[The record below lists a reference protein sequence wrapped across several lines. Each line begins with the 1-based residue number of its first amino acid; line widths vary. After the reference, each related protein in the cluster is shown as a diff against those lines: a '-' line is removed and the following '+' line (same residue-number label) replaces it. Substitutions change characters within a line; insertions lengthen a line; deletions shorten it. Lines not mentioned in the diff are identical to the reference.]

1 LANLMTYFNQ
11 NPTASIYPSSLM
23 KRLTLLALLLLLLN
37 LPVRSS
43 PQLKEADK
51 WEPFRFIVGEWVG
64 KGTGSPGEAAGAF
77 SFSFDLDEKVLVRK
91 NRADYPATKD
101 KPAYSHTDLMVIYKE
116 GPETRAI
123 YFDNEGHTI
132 HYAVTVSNDL
142 PTRITFLGDISTS
155 APRFRFIYSKINND
169 NMTFQ
174 FDIAPP
180 GKPEAFA
187 KYLEG
192 SLMRR
197 AAK

>member
-1 LANLMTYFNQ
+1 MTAFEQ
-11 NPTASIYPSSLM
+11 NPTASGYSSSIM
-23 KRLTLLALLLLLLN
+23 KRLPLLAFLILSFLS
-37 LPVRSS
+37 LPVQSS
-43 PQLKEADK
+43 PQLNKEADN
-51 WEPFRFIVGEWVG
+51 WEPFRFLVGDWVG
-64 KGTGSPGEAAGAF
+64 KGTGNPGEATGAF
-77 SFSFDLDEKVLVRK
+77 SFSFDLEEKILVRK

-116 GPETRAI
+116 GPENRAI

-132 HYAVTVSNDL
+132 HYAVTISKDL

-155 APRFRFIYSKINND
+155 APRFRFVYSKINND

-180 GKPEAFA
+180 GKPEGFS

-192 SLMRR
+192 SLVRR
-197 AAK
+197 APTK

>member
-1 LANLMTYFNQ
+1 MTGFDQ
-11 NPTASIYPSSLM
+11 NPTASSYPFSMM
-23 KRLTLLALLLLLLN
+23 KRLSTLALLVLLYLP
-37 LPVRSS
+37 LPVRSFS
-43 PQLKEADK
+43 QLNKQADNWEA
-51 WEPFRFIVGEWVG
+51 FRFLIGEWVG
-64 KGTGSPGEAAGAF
+64 KGTGSPGEAGGAF
-77 SFSFDLDEKVLVRK
+77 SFSLDLEEKILVRR

-116 GPETRAI
+116 GTETRAI

-132 HYAVTVSNDL
+132 HYAVTVSKDM
-142 PTRITFLGDISTS
+142 PTRVTFLSEISTS

-187 KYLEG
+187 RYLEG
-192 SLMRR
+192 SLVRK
-197 AAK
+197 AK